1 MRTVKAPRSG
11 LVAVLVA
18 GAALAPVSAG
28 LASADGGSAA
38 KAVHKART
46 PKVKVVDDYFSPE
59 ALKVNSGSK
68 VKFKWDGTNTNSHN
82 VTLQKGPKRVK
93 KSDFASATGS
103 IGIRFNPKFKKKG
116 TYDFICTI
124 HPETMKLTVTVKH

>member
-1 MRTVKAPRSG
+1 MRGPRSG

-28 LASADGGSAA
+28 LASADGGSVA

-46 PKVKVVDDYFSPE
+46 PKVKVVDDFFSPE
-59 ALKVNSGSK
+59 ALKVKSGSK

-82 VTLQKGPKRVK
+82 VTLTKGPKGVK
-93 KSDFASATGS
+93 KSDFESATGS
-103 IGIRFNPKFKKKG
+103 IGIKFAPKFKKKG
-116 TYDFICTI
+116 TYNFICTI
-124 HPETMKLTVTVKH
+124 HPETMKLKLTVKR